1 MNSRERI
8 QAALKFTR
16 PDKVPIFDYVSGDLM
31 PLPIV
36 HSKKWKPGWNKG
48 EEGLFPH
55 VRGAYNWDRPD
66 WANDKPEYEGNN
78 WRKIKHEEIDQWGCI
93 WNMKGN
99 DQDMGHPGRPSL
111 PNWDNFEN
119 YISKYTPD
127 ASEESRY
134 KPALQL
140 RNMMEKDKYFT
151 LNLISHG
158 PSQVVAAMRG
168 FNTYLIDHKRHPDE
182 LKRALQEVADYHV
195 EIMRYSKKYGLKANG
210 IWLVDDLGEQKGPF
224 FSAHTFEKLYED
236 SYRTIIDGA
245 HDFGLDVHLHCCG
258 KIDPLLEPLIKW
270 GLDAIELDSPRMSG
284 YNDLKP
290 YRGKIMFWGCVNIQS
305 IYTQGSPEEVEREV
319 WHMIRNLG
327 TRDGGFGAYF
337 YDTPKDIR
345 APRKNIKAFREGLKL
360 FGTYEEIPDH
370 WWDAPISNVWED
382 NKVPPLPP
390 LDSN

>member
-8 QAALKFTR
+8 QAALKFAK
-16 PDKVPIFDYVSGDLM
+16 PDKVPIFDIVSGDLM
-31 PLPIV
+31 PLPII
-36 HSKKWKPGWNKG
+36 HSKNWKPGWNEG

-66 WANDKPEYEGNN
+66 WAKEKPEYQGND
-78 WRKIKHEEIDQWGCI
+78 WKKIQHEEIDEFGCI

-111 PNWDNFEN
+111 PNWEDFEK
-119 YISKYTPD
+119 YISMYKPD

-140 RNMMEKDKYFT
+140 RNMMDKDRHFT
-151 LNLISHG
+151 LLFNCFG

-168 FNTYLIDHKRHPDE
+168 FNTYLIDHRRHPDE
-182 LKRALQEVADYHV
+182 LKRAFQVVADYHV
-195 EIMRYSKKYGLKANG
+195 DLMRYSKKYGIKADG

-224 FSAHTFEKLYED
+224 FSARTFEKFYED

-245 HDFGLDVHLHCCG
+245 HDLGLDVHLHCCG

-290 YRGKIMFWGCVNIQS
+290 YRGKIFFWACVNIQS
-305 IYTQGSPEEVEREV
+305 IYTQGTPEEVEREV

-327 TRDGGFGAYF
+327 TRNGGFGAYF
-337 YDTPKDIR
+337 YPTPRDIR
-345 APRKNIKAFREGLKL
+345 APRKNIRAFRQGLKR

-370 WWDAPISNVWED
+370 WWNAPISEEWED
-382 NKVPPLPP
+382 NKVPPLP
-390 LDSN
+390 SKT